1 MKKENINFG
10 IIISENV
17 GVSSALKGPIRIN
30 PFNLNSVVY
39 SLEKVYY
46 MKQEEKISKYEKDL
60 TRVLQYTT
68 FSWIKNFF
76 VDLKRTTTVKILK
89 LNYFN

>member
-1 MKKENINFG
+1 MKKEHINFG

-17 GVSSALKGPIRIN
+17 GVSSALKGPMRIN

-89 LNYFN
+89 SYSFT

>member
-76 VDLKRTTTVKILK
+76 VDLKRTTTVKILI
-89 LNYFN
+89 L

>member
-1 MKKENINFG
+1 MKKEHINFG

-17 GVSSALKGPIRIN
+17 GVSSALKGPMRIN

-89 LNYFN
+89 SYSFN